1 MAPLSVNSRARSRQ
15 DRPGQRGLRR
25 PANVSFDRRL
35 VVITGAASGIGRALA
50 LALAKS
56 GSRLAL
62 SDIDETGLDETRRQC
77 FDAGG
82 ISIRTDIVNVTD
94 RFHMN
99 AYANQLAVQFQR
111 IDFVFN
117 NAGVIFTGDVT
128 NSKFADIERIMN
140 VDFWGV
146 VNGTKAFL
154 PFLIQSGEGYL
165 INVSSAYGLIAAPGY
180 SAYNAAKF
188 AVRGFTESIQQEMR
202 HAGHP
207 VHVSCVYPG
216 AVQTS
221 ILRTSTYADGENHT
235 EINEVFDKMAR
246 TTPTQAAATIL
257 RGVQTG
263 KKRILVG
270 GDAVAADL
278 LARVGGTTYQQLF
291 QLIRYMNQRQK
302 DRTPDQKET

>member
-1 MAPLSVNSRARSRQ
+1 MNTHADQ
-15 DRPGQRGLRR
+15 
-25 PANVSFDRRL
+25 
-35 VVITGAASGIGRALA
+35 LA
-50 LALAKS
+50 L
-56 GSRLAL
+56 
-62 SDIDETGLDETRRQC
+62 
-77 FDAGG
+77 
-82 ISIRTDIVNVTD
+82 
-94 RFHMN
+94 
-99 AYANQLAVQFQR
+99 QFQR
-111 IDFVFN
+111 IDIVFN
-117 NAGVIFTGDVT
+117 NAGVIFTGDFAK
-128 NSKFADIERIMN
+128 SKFDDIERIMN

-154 PFLIQSGEGYL
+154 PYLIQSGDGYL

-207 VHVSCVYPG
+207 VQVSCVYPG

-221 ILRTSTYADGENHT
+221 ILRTSTYADGENHA

-246 TTPTQAAATIL
+246 TSPTQAAATIL

-270 GDAVAADL
+270 TDAVAADL
-278 LARVGGTTYQQLF
+278 MARVGGTAYQQLF

-302 DRTPDQKET
+302 NTFGQKET